1 MIVVSSVLA
10 MAPTP
15 PGTQPNPT
23 GQMLQMLSMVV
34 FFVVVMYFI
43 MIRPQQKKAREHDQL
58 LKSLKPKD
66 KIVTSGGVVGIVVS
80 VGERSVTIRSADTK
94 LEVLKSAVRKA
105 AGLPRPERQFVL
117 PPEAAA
123 ALRPVEQRLT
133 DAGFNPSAA
142 GMEAL
147 RLLAVRDVGL
157 HLADVPGL
165 QPAVDAARTSFM

>member
-1 MIVVSSVLA
+1 MTVVSSFLA

-34 FFVVVMYFI
+34 FFIVVMYFI
-43 MIRPQQKKAREHDQL
+43 MIRPQQKKAKEHDQL

-94 LEVLKSAVRKA
+94 LEVLKSAVTEIT
-105 AGLPRPERQFVL
+105 ERSSN
-117 PPEAAA
+117 EA
-123 ALRPVEQRLT
+123 
-133 DAGFNPSAA
+133 
-142 GMEAL
+142 
-147 RLLAVRDVGL
+147 
-157 HLADVPGL
+157 
-165 QPAVDAARTSFM
+165 

>member
-1 MIVVSSVLA
+1 

-34 FFVVVMYFI
+34 FFIVVMYFI

-66 KIVTSGGVVGIVVS
+66 KVVTSGGVVGIVVS

-94 LEVLKSAVRKA
+94 LEVLKSAVTEIT
-105 AGLPRPERQFVL
+105 ERSSN
-117 PPEAAA
+117 EA
-123 ALRPVEQRLT
+123 
-133 DAGFNPSAA
+133 
-142 GMEAL
+142 
-147 RLLAVRDVGL
+147 
-157 HLADVPGL
+157 
-165 QPAVDAARTSFM
+165 